1 MNGFLM
7 LRTNCIDWMDQ
18 INVACSIHMAW
29 QTSWAI
35 SAQVAYGF
43 ITQKQSPSVQLSTPG
58 VPAHGKEE
66 LAKDSLALLS
76 MPSNEV
82 EDRICNSFEQD
93 NSSQGR
99 LQSQAVGESWPINY
113 NQWVGN

>member
-1 MNGFLM
+1 MQYTHGLADVMGNQCPG
-7 LRTNCIDWMDQ
+7 
-18 INVACSIHMAW
+18 SIWFHHA
-29 QTSWAI
+29 
-35 SAQVAYGF
+35 
-43 ITQKQSPSVQLSTPG
+43 KQSPSVQHSTPS

-66 LAKDSLALLS
+66 LAKDSLPLLS

-93 NSSQGR
+93 NSSQAH